1 MKKVLLQKK
10 IPAIL
15 IMLLLTG
22 KFSTAQPFTMNPA
35 IVPEELHL
43 YNYNPSSNPKAKGR
57 LNVTDVTQTADTMY
71 FFAQGFSIYSPG
83 YVGITMQDKSASVE
97 VAMFKENW
105 LKEDRKGTT
114 NDKGHWDAK
123 FKTEGDL
130 GIRVIAKTKPCTY
143 ALVVWNGSDVEVPVP
158 SAFEYGKSGTGG
170 GAGGF
175 LKNNWLYIVIGVLVI
190 AVLLLFI
197 KLKKRRS

>member
-1 MKKVLLQKK
+1 MKKVLLQKR

-15 IMLLLTG
+15 IILLLAG

-43 YNYNPSSNPKAKGR
+43 YNYNPASNPKAKGR
-57 LNVTDVTQTADTMY
+57 LNVTDVTQTTDTMY

-83 YVGITMQDKSASVE
+83 YVGVTMQDKSASVE
-97 VAMFKENW
+97 VTMFKENW

-123 FKTEGDL
+123 FKTEGDF

-175 LKNNWLYIVIGVLVI
+175 FKNNWLYIVIGVLVI
-190 AVLLLFI
+190 AVLLLI
-197 KLKKRRS
+197 VKLKKRRS

>member
-1 MKKVLLQKK
+1 MKKNIWQKK
-10 IPAIL
+10 IPV
-15 IMLLLTG
+15 LLAVLLMAV
-22 KFSTAQPFTMNPA
+22 KFSYAQPFTMNPA

-43 YNYNPSSNPKAKGR
+43 YNYNPAGNPKAKGR

-83 YVGITMQDKSASVE
+83 YVGITVKDKSTSVD
-97 VAMFKENW
+97 VTMFKENW

-114 NDKGHWDAK
+114 NEKGHWDAK

-143 ALVVWNGSDVEVPVP
+143 ALVVWNGPDVEVQVP
-158 SAFEYGKSGTGG
+158 PAFEYGKSGGSG
-170 GAGGF
+170 GAGAF
-175 LKNNWLYIVIGVLVI
+175 FKNNWLYIVIGVLVI
-190 AVLLLFI
+190 AVLLLFV